1 MQLHQ
6 MLPKVW
12 DVPEELEVR
21 GEPQHG
27 DPKSALTSPPL
38 HGATTTTARSLPPP
52 PPTHTQSVNV
62 NSSSENDRSSRADVC
77 KGPWLIRESLSS
89 SP

>member
-52 PPTHTQSVNV
+52 PPHTHTECERQQQF
-62 NSSSENDRSSRADVC
+62 
-77 KGPWLIRESLSS
+77 
-89 SP
+89 